1 MAKGKDKKKLVYTNA
16 KKRAES
22 RNTGGWTPTAFK
34 IPDGWDLMK
43 FEKAGT
49 YECDILPTV
58 AGPSNQGADEG
69 NLTYEMTYYVH
80 KDVGPL
86 KKTLTCMQRTFGKK
100 CYGCQQEAKARAQG
114 ASKEA
119 LSAIRAKAR
128 QLFVMRNRE
137 EDKKK
142 FRLYEAAYKGGPG
155 AQGFGEMI
163 ESELDMAADN
173 DPVQTFYALE
183 GGQTL
188 TIRTKE
194 DKYNGRTFY
203 KPTKIK
209 FSSRKEDYPDSIL
222 EDMPVLD
229 ELVIPIGYEEFKKE
243 WEGEDEEKPKGKSKS
258 KPDDDEDDEDDDKAE
273 SDDDSDDDDNDDS
286 DDGDEDY
293 TPEVG
298 DTVEF
303 EVRGKTKKGKVVR
316 VVKKNETAEVETDD
330 RKKPGHMVEW
340 SDLTKVES
348 DDDDD
353 DSDDDDEDEKPK
365 GKGKGKETAKPKGK
379 TKPKDEDDEDEDED
393 EDEEES
399 DADEDDEDDDDS
411 DSSDDDDDD
420 DSEDDDDG
428 DDSEDEDED
437 DDSEDDEDDEDDED
451 EDEDDEDDE
460 PKVPVKKRGR
470 S

>member
-34 IPDGWDLMK
+34 IPDGWDLMR

-58 AGPSNQGADEG
+58 AGPNNQGADEG

-80 KDVGPL
+80 KDVGPF

-119 LSAIRAKAR
+119 VSAIRAKAR

-163 ESELDMAADN
+163 ESELDMASDN

-183 GGQTL
+183 DGQTL
-188 TIRTKE
+188 LIRTKE

-209 FSSRKEDYPDSIL
+209 FTDRKEDYPDSIL

-243 WEGEDEEKPKGKSKS
+243 WEGEDEEKPKSKSKS
-258 KPDDDEDDEDDDKAE
+258 KPDDDEDDEDDAKAE

-286 DDGDEDY
+286 DDDGNEDY

-340 SDLTKVES
+340 SDLTKVDAD

-353 DSDDDDEDEKPK
+353 DSDDDEDEKPK
-365 GKGKGKETAKPKGK
+365 GKGKAKEAAKPKGK
-379 TKPKDEDDEDEDED
+379 TKPKDEEDEDEDED
-393 EDEEES
+393 DEEES
-399 DADEDDEDDDDS
+399 DADEDDEDDDS

-437 DDSEDDEDDEDDED
+437 DDSEDDEDED

-460 PKVPVKKRGR
+460 PKPKVPVKKKGR